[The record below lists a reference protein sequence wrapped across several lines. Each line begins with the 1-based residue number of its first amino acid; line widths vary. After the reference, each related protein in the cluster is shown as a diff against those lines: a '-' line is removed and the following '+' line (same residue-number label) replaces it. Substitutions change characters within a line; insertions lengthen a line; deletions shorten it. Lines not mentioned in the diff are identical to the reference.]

1 MFCTIAGAFTWLCIA
16 TKMSWPVSSTHSL
29 VGSIVGLG
37 LVFVGKN
44 SLNYTTLWQ
53 LCISWL
59 TSPLFGGIFAYIL
72 QKVIN
77 VKIMSK
83 SNPEIESYKYMK
95 YFSGLT
101 IGILVCFIVMDGPM
115 IIRLNYYVYIFYI
128 IIIF

>member
-59 TSPLFGGIFAYIL
+59 TSPLFGGIFAYVL

-115 IIRLNYYVYIFYI
+115 IIRLNYYVYIFYL